1 MYKIFAILKNSVKVF
16 FWSLKNPEA
25 LNHRNFKMISDLL
38 VLILKV
44 ANDGKPYIKH
54 LAYVHPTEG
63 EQEIVSIWA
72 GAGIGADPMKRIK
85 ELLEENN
92 KLKAKLAKN
101 IK

>member
-25 LNHRNFKMISDLL
+25 LNHRNFKMMGDLL

-44 ANDGKPYIKH
+44 ANDGKPYITH
-54 LAYVHPTEG
+54 VAYVHPTEG
-63 EQEIVSIWA
+63 EQQIVSIWA
-72 GAGIGADPMKRIK
+72 GAGMGADPMKRIK

-92 KLKAKLAKN
+92 KLKAELAKN